1 MGYARGV
8 RNLSRERGISKIA
21 LVCIIAAGVAGLAV
35 ITVIILAIALPQYNK
50 QLMAAREV
58 AAIQSIRTLHAAETQ
73 YYSQYAKY
81 ATLAQLGP
89 PAAGAPGLEGADL
102 IPKDLAD
109 GKKHG
114 YVFGITVSPQGYS
127 IHAEP
132 DAFGTSGRRTFFSD
146 QTFVVHQ
153 NWTAEPADANSAE
166 MK

>member
-1 MGYARGV
+1 M
-8 RNLSRERGISKIA
+8 RNLSGERGISRVA
-21 LVCIIAAGVAGLAV
+21 LVCIIAASVAGLAV
-35 ITVIILAIALPQYNK
+35 ITTVLAAIALPQYNK

-73 YYSQYAKY
+73 YYSQHAKY

-89 PAAGAPGLEGADL
+89 PANGAPGLEGADL

-109 GKKHG
+109 GKKSG

-132 DAFGTSGRRTFFSD
+132 DEFGSSGRRTFFSD
-146 QTFVVHQ
+146 QTFVLHQ
-153 NWTAEPADANSAE
+153 NWTADPADANSAE
-166 MK
+166 IK